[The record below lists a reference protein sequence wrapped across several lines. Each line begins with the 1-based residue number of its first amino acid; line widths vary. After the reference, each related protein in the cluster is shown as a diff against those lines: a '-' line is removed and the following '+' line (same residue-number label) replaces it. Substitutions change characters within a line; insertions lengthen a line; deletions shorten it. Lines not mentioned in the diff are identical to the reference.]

1 VKGLWARNVSGL
13 RVGTDHAAQTSV
25 EVVFGEYRRLTLSNL
40 PFLTQKSF
48 QRVLVPFSS
57 ENSTMV
63 SLWKRL
69 NMIPILW
76 ISTVVS
82 GYFSA
87 GCMRWMLTVWRKGG
101 SRILVEILL

>member
-13 RVGTDHAAQTSV
+13 RVGTDYAAQTV
-25 EVVFGEYRRLTLSNL
+25 VGDVFGEHRRLILSNL
-40 PFLTQKSF
+40 PFHSQKSF
-48 QRVLVPFSS
+48 PRVLVPFSS
-57 ENSTMV
+57 QNLTMV

-69 NMIPILW
+69 NMIPISW
-76 ISTVVS
+76 ISTVVG

-101 SRILVEILL
+101 SRILVAILL